1 MVAKSKKSLERAV
14 MNALWSHGEGSVR
27 EVLERLQQPYAYTTI
42 LTVLDRLHAK
52 GAVGRQKVDGAWRYW
67 ARRSQGATA
76 GHAVASLLQDLE
88 GDPEPVLLAFLDQA
102 ERMDP
107 DVLDR
112 LEALIRR
119 RRRSAK

>member
-1 MVAKSKKSLERAV
+1 MVAKKRLERAV
-14 MNALWSHGEGSVR
+14 MGALWSYGEGSVR

-52 GAVGRQKVDGAWRYW
+52 RAVGRQKVDGAWRYW
-67 ARRSQGATA
+67 ARRSQSATA
-76 GHAVASLLQDLE
+76 GQAVAALLEDVQ

-107 DVLDR
+107 QMLDR
-112 LEALIRR
+112 LEALIRAR
-119 RRRSAK
+119 RGDRG